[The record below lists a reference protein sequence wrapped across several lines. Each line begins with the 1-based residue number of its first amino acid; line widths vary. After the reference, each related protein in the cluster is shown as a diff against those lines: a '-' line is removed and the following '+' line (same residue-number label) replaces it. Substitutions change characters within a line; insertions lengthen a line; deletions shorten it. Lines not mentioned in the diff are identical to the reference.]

1 MDPELVKLVTLAR
14 GARGRIGAAEGA
26 ALRDE
31 LGRTYAAAAVDR
43 GSVTLTA
50 IELTVA
56 TAISSGATGIEA
68 VVLCTDGDQL
78 NDSDRAAIRS
88 LGGPHVSVTVVSMRG
103 DVVAEAFS

>member
-1 MDPELVKLVTLAR
+1 MDPELSKLISLAR

-31 LGRTYAAAAVDR
+31 LGRTYSGATVSR
-43 GSVTLTA
+43 GSLSLTA

-68 VVLCTDGDQL
+68 VVLCSDHDHVI
-78 NDSDRAAIRS
+78 DSDKEAIRS
-88 LGGPHVSVTVVSMRG
+88 LGGADVVVTVVSMRG
-103 DVVAEAFS
+103 DVVAEARS